1 MLWGELPMRARTV
14 VMGLLLAG
22 VAACGG
28 EPKAANESANA
39 AVGNNAAVV
48 ANSASAQSCP
58 DDGSRLELTGLCS
71 GRAVAYLNAVD
82 GFSAEAPDGCAW
94 QVAETELA
102 GGDVLLYR
110 GLKCGA
116 NETKL
121 EFSAD
126 ATRGALNLVSSA
138 MQGKLSEPIPVI
150 SMFVAEGDP
159 AAAVTLRAR
168 EMNPDR
174 AEAAKCAARPARV
187 DYWPR
192 DAMVVDTDPKGSTT
206 PDGSPVAVC
215 GDGGYF
221 DEGTRFWRVVQGYA
235 FLFDFGQ
242 DMVEVDP
249 GSLTLMAQGEDGQ
262 YHPL

>member
-1 MLWGELPMRARTV
+1 MRARTV

-28 EPKAANESANA
+28 EPKAATESANA

-58 DDGSRLELTGLCS
+58 DDGGRLELTGLCN

-94 QVAETELA
+94 QVSETELA

-121 EFSAD
+121 EFSAN
-126 ATRGALNLVSSA
+126 ASRGELNLVSSA
-138 MQGKLSEPIPVI
+138 MQGKLDEPLTVI
-150 SMFVAEGDP
+150 SMYVAEGDP
-159 AAAVTLRAR
+159 AAAVTFRAR

-206 PDGSPVAVC
+206 PDGSPVVVC
-215 GDGGYF
+215 GDGGYI
-221 DEGTRFWRVVQGYA
+221 DEATRFWRVVQGYA